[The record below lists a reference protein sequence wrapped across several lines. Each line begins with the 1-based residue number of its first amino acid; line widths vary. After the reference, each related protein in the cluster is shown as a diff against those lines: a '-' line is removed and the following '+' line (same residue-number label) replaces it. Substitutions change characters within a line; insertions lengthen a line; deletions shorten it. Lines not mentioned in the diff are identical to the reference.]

1 MAAAAAIPIA
11 RTSSPA
17 SFDGE
22 DRARQSYAST
32 SPASY
37 LTAPLP
43 SPSPHSP
50 MPSSSSRPSS
60 THTLAP
66 APASRDPDTVNPIH
80 SLAFAG
86 GKQSPAQEVHI
97 LKVSDDVVELGQGPV
112 PEPVLHK
119 VGASIAHAVPN

>member
-1 MAAAAAIPIA
+1 MAAAAAVPIA
-11 RTSSPA
+11 RTSSPS
-17 SFDGE
+17 SFDR
-22 DRARQSYAST
+22 DDPARQSYVST

-37 LTAPLP
+37 LTAPLA

-50 MPSSSSRPSS
+50 MASSSSRASS
-60 THTLAP
+60 THTVGP
-66 APASRDPDTVNPIH
+66 GPPSRDHDTVNPIH

-97 LKVSDDVVELGQGPV
+97 LKVTDDVVELGQGPV

-119 VGASIAHAVPN
+119 VGASLAHAVP